1 MTNKNYFSD
10 YLQDKTAA
18 VGNSNNKYA
27 PASRMSILRGKID
40 RYRDKQKEDA
50 KKKEKDDA
58 ARLKEIQKQQEQM
71 QQPQTVADK
80 MRENFNQFAGTNF
93 AGNNPT
99 ALPTVSAPTPVGA
112 QQKQAAFYKKVACLI
127 NDIETL
133 QKYAETNSVKKKS
146 TAEEIANNPKV
157 HPGIRKGVQD
167 LVINNDPSIPKT
179 ESWMK
184 YVNDYAPILLQITGL
199 NRTDNRKNLDGRTVN
214 VHDSPT
220 SHLGDVSSYVNGQRA
235 VRGFT
240 TPYIPSW
247 GL

>member
-1 MTNKNYFSD
+1 MTNKNYFSG

-18 VGNSNNKYA
+18 VGSSNA

-71 QQPQTVADK
+71 QQPQSVADK

-93 AGNNPT
+93 AGSNPT
-99 ALPTVSAPTPVGA
+99 ALPTVSAPTPVGN

-127 NDIETL
+127 NDIEVL
-133 QKYAETNSVKKKS
+133 QKFAETNDVKKKS
-146 TAEEIANNPKV
+146 MAEIIANNPSV
-157 HPGIRKGVQD
+157 HPGVRKGMQEY
-167 LVINNDPSIPKT
+167 VIQNDPTIPKT
-179 ESWMK
+179 EGWMK
-184 YVNDYAPILLQITGL
+184 LINDFGPFILQATGL
-199 NRTDNRKNLDGRTVN
+199 NRDDDRQNLDINTVN
-214 VHDSPT
+214 VHRSEA
-220 SHLGDVSSYVNGQRA
+220 HRLGDVSSYVNGLRA

-240 TPYIPSW
+240 TPYTPSW
-247 GL
+247 S